1 MKRPGGNQVSIYCK
15 PKRGNYTQKTVHCF
29 VCANWA
35 GVLISSTSD
44 NVSIVRHVCSVLK
57 NNNSKHSVFSKTNE
71 TRVIKKRIT
80 ESNKREREGGENKRD
95 TNAAKTQRSKPTTR
109 VTQRALETES
119 CAVTRTNERRTTYPL
134 RANLLFKKKKRDEH
148 YPFFL
153 NIYFH
158 PASTTREKRTEWR
171 ELKGG
176 GGSVC
181 VES

>member
-1 MKRPGGNQVSIYCK
+1 M
-15 PKRGNYTQKTVHCF
+15 
-29 VCANWA
+29 
-35 GVLISSTSD
+35 LISSTSD

-134 RANLLFKKKKRDEH
+134 RANLLFKKKKETNIIL
-148 YPFFL
+148 FFKYIFSSRL
-153 NIYFH
+153 H
-158 PASTTREKRTEWR
+158 HQREEDRVT
-171 ELKGG
+171 
-176 GGSVC
+176 
-181 VES
+181 